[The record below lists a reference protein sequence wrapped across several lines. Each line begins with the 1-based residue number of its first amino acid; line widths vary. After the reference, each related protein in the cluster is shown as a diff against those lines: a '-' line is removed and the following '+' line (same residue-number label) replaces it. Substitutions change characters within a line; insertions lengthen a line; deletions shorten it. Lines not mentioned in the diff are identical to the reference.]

1 MNSIPTKLIDSL
13 KELGLLE
20 SEAKIYSA
28 LVLRHDSEVKE
39 LQEFLGMSKPSVY
52 EGLRTL
58 EEKGFV
64 ILTNPKPTTYQAIP
78 PEIALDMRL
87 ASQTKAK
94 EEALASIHEL
104 ESEQGEDRV
113 PESLWFIFGT
123 RHFESKVKDM
133 LKSAK
138 KSIYCVTAGHGLD
151 MIERKARSD
160 LTFDLT
166 VITDDE
172 SIKPRLEGVFKKNRL
187 SLRTISKSKMMESLM
202 SGAQG
207 SKTGSMPSKEKLLGM
222 YDMDKMFILLV
233 DDEELFY
240 IPPIKGGSLNAIS
253 TRNQVMV
260 QNMKF
265 MNMLKEGETHDL

>member
-1 MNSIPTKLIDSL
+1 M
-13 KELGLLE
+13 
-20 SEAKIYSA
+20 
-28 LVLRHDSEVKE
+28 
-39 LQEFLGMSKPSVY
+39 
-52 EGLRTL
+52 
-58 EEKGFV
+58 
-64 ILTNPKPTTYQAIP
+64 
-78 PEIALDMRL
+78 
-87 ASQTKAK
+87 
-94 EEALASIHEL
+94 LASIHEL

-187 SLRTISKSKMMESLM
+187 SLRIISKSRMMESLVA
-202 SGAQG
+202 GAQG
-207 SKTGSMPSKEKLLGM
+207 SKAGSMPSKEKLLGM

-265 MNMLKEGETHDL
+265 MNMLKEGGTQDL

>member
-78 PEIALDMRL
+78 TEIALDMRL

-104 ESEQGEDRV
+104 ENEQGEDRV

-123 RHFESKVKDM
+123 RHFESKVRDM

-172 SIKPRLEGVFKKNRL
+172 SIKPRLEGVSKKNRL
-187 SLRTISKSKMMESLM
+187 SLRIISKSRMMESLLA
-202 SGAQG
+202 GAQG
-207 SKTGSMPSKEKLLGM
+207 SKAGSMPSKEKLLGM

-265 MNMLKEGETHDL
+265 MNLLKEGETHDR